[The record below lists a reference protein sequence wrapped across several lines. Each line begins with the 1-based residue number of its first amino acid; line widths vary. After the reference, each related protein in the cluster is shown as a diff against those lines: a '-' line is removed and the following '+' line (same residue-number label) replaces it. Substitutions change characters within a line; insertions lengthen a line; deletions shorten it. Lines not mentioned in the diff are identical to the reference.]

1 VTARVF
7 IKLILA
13 VLGVLAVAL
22 AAVNF
27 LVTPRVRDSLIEVE
41 QRELIEKAHTAAL
54 LLPRDQASF
63 PALGKALG
71 ARMTWIASDGHVL
84 GDSEADPAAME
95 NHAQRPEVA
104 AALTGRVGTAVR
116 LSATV
121 GTNFYYV
128 AIPVEGGV
136 LRLAVPTREIE
147 ARVSEFRNAVML
159 GTTLAFV
166 PAFLLAAVFA
176 RSVSGRLGLII
187 DYAHELTKGN
197 FRARLKTR
205 GRGELGLL
213 AAKLNE
219 TAEKLAFMMKR
230 LEDEQAEMETL
241 ERVRKDFV
249 MNVSHELRTPLA
261 SIQGY
266 TETLLDGAVYDSPNN
281 IKFLNIIRQ
290 NAERLAR
297 LTADLLVL
305 SRIELGQQKF
315 KFAFYT
321 VKGLLE
327 ESVDSMRPLATPK
340 NIHLVLDPASNDGDV
355 FCDAEAFHQILSNLL
370 ENAIKYTPEGG
381 TVTVGARLLAPSSEV
396 EFYVKD
402 TGMGIPA
409 EDLPRLFE
417 RFYRVDKARSRALGG
432 TGLGLAIVKH
442 LTRAQGG
449 DIRVE
454 SKADKGSTFFFTVP
468 VQDLGLAEQGA
479 VQKELA
485 PQS

>member
-1 VTARVF
+1 MTARVF
-7 IKLILA
+7 TKLIVA

-22 AAVNF
+22 AAVNI
-27 LVTPRVRDSLIEVE
+27 LVTPRVRDSLLAVE
-41 QRELIEKAHTAAL
+41 QRELTEKARTVTL
-54 LLPRDQASF
+54 LLPRDQVSF
-63 PALGKALG
+63 QALGQALG
-71 ARMTWIASDGHVL
+71 ARITWIASDGRVL
-84 GDSEADPAAME
+84 GDSQADPATME
-95 NHAQRPEVA
+95 NHSQRPEVA
-104 AALTGRVGTAVR
+104 AALAGRVGTIVR
-116 LSATV
+116 SSTTIGV
-121 GTNFYYV
+121 EFYYL
-128 AIPVEGGV
+128 AIPYQGGA
-136 LRLAVPTREIE
+136 LRLAVPTTEID
-147 ARVSEFRNAVML
+147 AQVADFRNAVML

-166 PAFLLAAVFA
+166 PALLLAAVFA
-176 RSVSGRLGLII
+176 RSVSGRLARII
-187 DYAHELTKGN
+187 EYAQELAHGN
-197 FRARLKTR
+197 FRARLKTH

-213 AAKLNE
+213 ATKLNE

-266 TETLLDGAVYDSPNN
+266 TETLLDGAVYDASHN

-290 NAERLAR
+290 NTERLAR

-315 KFAFYT
+315 KFAFYH
-321 VKGLLE
+321 VGGLLE
-327 ESVDSMRPLATPK
+327 ENVDSMRPLASAK
-340 NIHLVLDPASNDGDV
+340 NIELVLVPAPAEGEV

-370 ENAIKYTPEGG
+370 ENAIKYTPEAG
-381 TVTVGARLLAPSSEV
+381 TVTVGAKLLGPGEV
-396 EFYVKD
+396 EFSVKD

-409 EDLPRLFE
+409 EELPRLFE

-454 SKADKGSTFFFTVP
+454 SKVDRGSTFFFTLP

-479 VQKELA
+479 IQKELA
-485 PQS
+485 SQS